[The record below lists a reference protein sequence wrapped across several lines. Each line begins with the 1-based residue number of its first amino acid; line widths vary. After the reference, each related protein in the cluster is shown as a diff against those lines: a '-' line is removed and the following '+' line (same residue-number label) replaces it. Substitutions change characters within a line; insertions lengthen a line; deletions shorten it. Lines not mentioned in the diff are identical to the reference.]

1 MRLRVLGAS
10 TGLEIRRVG
19 RGPRAQTSA
28 CRSASKFNLPQQFW
42 GLVGDF
48 YAPGGGVPR
57 SPRARKH
64 VARDLL
70 SITGIEMLNLQVIV
84 ASTRDERKGPLIA
97 EWFMGQARA
106 HGQFDVELVDLR
118 EVGLPLF
125 DEPRHPRLQ
134 QYEHEHTRRW
144 SEVVQRAD
152 AFVFVTPE
160 YNFSTPPSLVNAL
173 DYLVK
178 EWAYKPAGF
187 VSYGGVSAG
196 LRGVQMSKQLVG
208 ALRMIP
214 VVEAVAIPMFP
225 QHIDAATG
233 VFDPGAVQAQA
244 ATAMLDELL
253 KLANAL
259 KPLRG

>member
-1 MRLRVLGAS
+1 M
-10 TGLEIRRVG
+10 
-19 RGPRAQTSA
+19 P
-28 CRSASKFNLPQQFW
+28 
-42 GLVGDF
+42 
-48 YAPGGGVPR
+48 
-57 SPRARKH
+57 
-64 VARDLL
+64 
-70 SITGIEMLNLQVIV
+70 NLQVIV

-106 HGQFDVELVDLR
+106 HGQFDVELVDLKD
-118 EVGLPLF
+118 VALPLF

-144 SEVVQRAD
+144 SASVQRAD

-160 YNFSTPPSLVNAL
+160 YNFGTPPSLVNAL

-178 EWAYKPAGF
+178 EWAYKPAAF

-196 LRGVQMSKQLVG
+196 LRGVQMSKQMVG
-208 ALRMIP
+208 ALRMVP
-214 VVEAVAIPMFP
+214 VVEAVAIPFFP

-233 VFDPGAVQAQA
+233 VFDPGEVQAKA
-244 ATAMLDELL
+244 AAAMLDELL

-259 KPLRG
+259 KPLRS